1 MEPKIKRIGMTRT
14 IVVQQNKEEVIS
26 EDLLIKLEAGRA
38 ASELLSNRI
47 RMNSA
52 LSCDE
57 IVIQYPRIYDMVL
70 KQLKK

>member
-26 EDLLIKLEAGRA
+26 EDLLIKLEAGRV

-47 RMNSA
+47 RMNSNIG
-52 LSCDE
+52 CDD
-57 IVIQYPRIYDMVL
+57 IMTQYPKMYDMVL